1 MNGPHEIIPVNPVT
15 PKERSRR
22 RREILLALAAVLA
35 VVIFTSVGLAVLGV
49 DSMAFFVLINL
60 NILLLFLVLFLDNQ
74 NQLLASEEMFRG
86 TINAASVYPRE
97 IVKAALQHNAAA
109 VILAH
114 NHPSG
119 EPEPS
124 LADRSL
130 TERLLAALSLVD
142 IRVLDHLV
150 IGGSNTVSFAERGWL

>member
-1 MNGPHEIIPVNPVT
+1 MSTPPYLIAGPLTPDQVLEKASEIMLERLVRQGKLSSPQDTRNYLT
-15 PKERSRR
+15 AQLGPKEH
-22 RREILLALAAVLA
+22 EV
-35 VVIFTSVGLAVLGV
+35 
-49 DSMAFFVLINL
+49 
-60 NILLLFLVLFLDNQ
+60 FLVLFLDNQ

-124 LADRSL
+124 QADRSL

>member
-1 MNGPHEIIPVNPVT
+1 MSTTPYLIAGPLTPDQVLEKASEIMLERLVRQGKLSSPQDTRNYLT
-15 PKERSRR
+15 TQLGPKEH
-22 RREILLALAAVLA
+22 EV
-35 VVIFTSVGLAVLGV
+35 
-49 DSMAFFVLINL
+49 
-60 NILLLFLVLFLDNQ
+60 FLVLFLDNQ

-124 LADRSL
+124 QADRSL

>member
-1 MNGPHEIIPVNPVT
+1 M
-15 PKERSRR
+15 
-22 RREILLALAAVLA
+22 
-35 VVIFTSVGLAVLGV
+35 FQ
-49 DSMAFFVLINL
+49 
-60 NILLLFLVLFLDNQ
+60 VLFLDNQ

-97 IVKAALQHNAAA
+97 IVKAALNHNAAA
-109 VILAH
+109 IICAH

-124 LADRSL
+124 QADRAL
-130 TERLLAALSLVD
+130 TDRLTAAMSLVD

-150 IGGSNTVSFAERGWL
+150 IGGNTTISFAERGWL